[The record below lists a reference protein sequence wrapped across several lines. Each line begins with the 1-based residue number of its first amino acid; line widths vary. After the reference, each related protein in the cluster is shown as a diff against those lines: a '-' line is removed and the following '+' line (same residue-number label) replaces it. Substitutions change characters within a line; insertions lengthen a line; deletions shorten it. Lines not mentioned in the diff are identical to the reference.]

1 MFEVHVLKCPTD
13 KQNNCLQLQSF
24 ASFCYRGNKLGSLC
38 MYCEGGGELKCPGE
52 SYQKNGLHVYEA
64 FPQNVTL
71 FCDPGA
77 LPFDMDLK
85 DQYMAE
91 EYLRNHVK

>member
-1 MFEVHVLKCPTD
+1 
-13 KQNNCLQLQSF
+13 
-24 ASFCYRGNKLGSLC
+24 

-71 FCDPGA
+71 FCDLGA

-91 EYLRNHVK
+91 EYLRNHVKWHKSCHLKFAHSKLRCVQEEIASVAA